1 MVPIPSEENPEKS
14 EESPA
19 DVCDDEPAINVL
31 EVLQTSSKETKKQGS
46 LANQETEQLIPTK
59 WDEVQFS
66 FPQPRVKF
74 GKGMIEELPKAIFS
88 LLDPMLMHIK
98 KAAIEQPKLMIVI
111 GEKSLKLSGALDR
124 LLAACERNAIVTL
137 IYSCGCGEATIDM
150 VNEGVQIALDEKP
163 HYIAGIGGGSVIDV
177 AKAIAGIA
185 TNGGLVED
193 YYEGKPFELPG
204 IPLIAIPTTAGTG
217 SEITNNAVLINKTNG
232 FKKSIRGN
240 QLIAKFI
247 LLDPELTLSCP
258 PNITASSGADALVQA
273 IEAYVSKFSHPL
285 ADIYALEAIVLISRN
300 LKKVFENGQNFAA
313 RSEMLLGSYYAGVA
327 FSNVDLGLVH
337 GLAHPIGVKY
347 DIPHGRICGALLP
360 WVIDYN
366 SEWQARKY
374 ANVARLLSQL
384 DLFNKYEPE
393 GTNYENARRLTG
405 MIKEIF
411 SQVQIPLRLQDIGI
425 LKEDFDW
432 IISQTKGRSVNA
444 NPRPVD
450 PESLHQLLEKA
461 W

>member
-1 MVPIPSEENPEKS
+1 MVPIPSDEKTENTKDRPTE
-14 EESPA
+14 
-19 DVCDDEPAINVL
+19 VCEDEPADHVL
-31 EVLQTSSKETKKQGS
+31 EVLHSPNEKPEKQNK
-46 LANQETEQLIPTK
+46 LTNQETEHLVPTK

-74 GKGMIEELPKAIFS
+74 GKGMLEELPKAIFS

-98 KAAIEQPKLMIVI
+98 KAAIEQPKLLIVI
-111 GEKSLKLSGALDR
+111 GGKSLKSSGALDR

-137 IYSCGCGEATIDM
+137 IYSCGSGEATIDM

-204 IPLIAIPTTAGTG
+204 IPLIAVPTTAGTG
-217 SEITNNAVLINKTNG
+217 SEITNNAVLIDKVNG

-258 PNITASSGADALVQA
+258 PDISASSGADAFVQA

-285 ADIYALEAIVLISRN
+285 ADIYAMEAIVLISRN
-300 LKKVFENGQNFAA
+300 LKKVFENGQDFAA
-313 RSEMLLGSYYAGVA
+313 RAEMLLGSYYAGVA
-327 FSNVDLGLVH
+327 FSNVNLGLVH

-366 SEWQARKY
+366 LEWQAKKY
-374 ANVARLLSQL
+374 ANIAKVLSQL

-393 GTNYENARRLTG
+393 GTDYENARRLTG

-411 SQVQIPLRLQDIGI
+411 SQVQIPLRLQDIGV
-425 LKEDFDW
+425 LKEDFEW
-432 IISQTKGRSVNA
+432 IITQTKGRSVNA
-444 NPRPVD
+444 NPRPID
-450 PESLHQLLEKA
+450 PESLRQLLDKA